1 MNYKDDVFFD
11 SAFKDKNAYSYYE
24 EVKLLDPV
32 SKDEFTKLFSQYK
45 KGDMEAYDKLIIS
58 NLKLVL
64 FAVKKIKWFNID
76 YDELIQVGIIGLIK
90 AIRNFDISRYCEFST
105 FAMKCINSEIYMFV
119 RKENKNIKRG
129 LLSDILLDEI
139 MIDDY
144 SLEENYF
151 EKELKENLNNM
162 ILNLPDR
169 ERQII
174 YMYFGFIDDKI
185 YTQKEIA
192 KYFGVDQSYISRIIK
207 MVLLQLQNNL
217 VLSGLSEKKIKK
229 NIK

>member
-1 MNYKDDVFFD
+1 MYYKDDDFFD
-11 SAFKDKNAYSYYE
+11 SAFKDENTYSYYK
-24 EVKLLDPV
+24 EVKLLDPI
-32 SKDEFTKLFSQYK
+32 SKDEFTKLFNQYK
-45 KGDMEAYDKLIIS
+45 NGDMEAYDKLIMG

-76 YDELIQVGIIGLIK
+76 YDELIQIGIIGLIK

-105 FAMKCINSEIYMFV
+105 FAMKCINNEIYMFV

-139 MIDDY
+139 MIDDH

-151 EKELKENLNNM
+151 EKELKENLNKK

-174 YMYFGFIDDKI
+174 YMYFGFIDDKL

-192 KYFGVDQSYISRIIK
+192 KHFGVNQSYISRIIK
-207 MVLLQLQNNL
+207 MVLLQLQKNL